1 MLLLVVVHV
10 QVLLLLLL
18 GHDCAIPCLLHLL
31 QLVLTAPA
39 TEMTTQKRGHCVTH
53 YTLVTSITPVA

>member
-1 MLLLVVVHV
+1 MLLLVVVVHV
-10 QVLLLLLL
+10 QVLLLLLLL

-39 TEMTTQKRGHCVTH
+39 KEMTKQKRGHCVTH
-53 YTLVTSITPVA
+53 